1 MDFQKHVSMCIY
13 FSGRSNV
20 RYSIYSGDP
29 DGLFRIDPI
38 TGAIKV
44 SGNLDHESR
53 ASVLLNVQATSGNP
67 PVYGHT
73 QVLILLLLVKVF
85 FMGHLIT

>member
-1 MDFQKHVSMCIY
+1 MLISFGDTKNVKLLFFI
-13 FSGRSNV
+13 SGRSNV
-20 RYSIYSGDP
+20 RYSISSGDP
-29 DGLFRIDPI
+29 DGLFRIDSI

-73 QVLILLLLVKVF
+73 QVSSETLFCLAV
-85 FMGHLIT
+85 

>member
-1 MDFQKHVSMCIY
+1 MNYCSFLKTSFIVHLY
-13 FSGRSNV
+13 FFSGRSNV

-73 QVLILLLLVKVF
+73 QVLIKSQHN
-85 FMGHLIT
+85 GS

>member
-1 MDFQKHVSMCIY
+1 MNYCS
-13 FSGRSNV
+13 FSKTSFIVVLFFFLGRSNV

-73 QVLILLLLVKVF
+73 QVQITLLLLPF
-85 FMGHLIT
+85 AP